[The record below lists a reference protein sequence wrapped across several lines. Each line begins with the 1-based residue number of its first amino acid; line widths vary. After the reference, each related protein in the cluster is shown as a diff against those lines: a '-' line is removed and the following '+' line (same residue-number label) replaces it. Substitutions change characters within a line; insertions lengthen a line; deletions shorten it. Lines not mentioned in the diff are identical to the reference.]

1 MNRKPLVIL
10 GSARKESNTRKLI
23 NLIFSE
29 IDIEL
34 IDLLDYYL
42 QPYNYEGNYS
52 KDDHFVEICNTILN
66 HNKIVFATPVYWYS
80 MSGIMKIFFDRLTD
94 IITIHKDIGLKMKD
108 KNVFLISTG
117 SEDSLPSGF
126 ENPFRLTSNYLNMN
140 FIYTYYCKTDNLE
153 NTQTTRCIQAYRN
166 ALI

>member
-52 KDDHFVEICNTILN
+52 KDDRFVEICNAILN

-80 MSGIMKIFFDRLTD
+80 MSGIMKVFFDRLTD
-94 IITIHKDIGLKMKD
+94 IITIHKDIRLEMKG

-126 ENPFRLTSNYLNMN
+126 ENPFRLTSKYLNMN
-140 FIYTYYCKTDNLE
+140 FIYTYYCKANNLE
-153 NTQTTRCIQAYRN
+153 NTQTNWIETYRE
-166 ALI
+166 AFI